1 MYTDSGAKVYTAFAI
16 LGIIA
21 LIVVLNTGHLNIDP
35 IKVEGDVMV
44 AKMANSCLYLV
55 LTSMLVLFVT
65 NPLLK

>member
-35 IKVEGDVMV
+35 IKVEGDVM
-44 AKMANSCLYLV
+44 MANSCLYLV